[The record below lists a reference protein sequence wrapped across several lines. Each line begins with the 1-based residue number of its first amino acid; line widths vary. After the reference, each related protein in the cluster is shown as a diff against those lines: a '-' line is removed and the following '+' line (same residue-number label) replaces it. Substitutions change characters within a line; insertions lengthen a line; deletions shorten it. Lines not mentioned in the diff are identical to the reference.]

1 MSKYS
6 LRVQKTIEAT
16 DAGEGYTHPYVL
28 LFQTPQLYM
37 RKIGY
42 RVGDERKHQ
51 WQSRFRKSGGT
62 PYWKIKKTHPGNS
75 TLSRG

>member
-16 DAGEGYTHPYVL
+16 DSGEGYTHPYVL

-51 WQSRFRKSGGT
+51 WQSRFRKSGGHLIGKSKRPT
-62 PYWKIKKTHPGNS
+62 QAILP
-75 TLSRG
+75 